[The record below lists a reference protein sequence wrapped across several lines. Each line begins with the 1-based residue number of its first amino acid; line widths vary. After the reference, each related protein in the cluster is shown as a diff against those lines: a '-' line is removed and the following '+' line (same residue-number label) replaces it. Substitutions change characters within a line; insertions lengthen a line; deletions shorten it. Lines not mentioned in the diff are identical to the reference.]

1 VPVVAVTESQEVDAS
16 GQLTNT
22 FDITY
27 TIPNRPGSF
36 TVTVP
41 RQADAVA
48 AAEKAIADLTAE
60 VGGIYA
66 IP

>member
-48 AAEKAIADLTAE
+48 AAEQAIADLTAQ

>member
-1 VPVVAVTESQEVDAS
+1 MPVVAVTESQEVDAS

-27 TIPNRPGSF
+27 TIPGRPGSF

-41 RQADAVA
+41 RQTDAVA